1 MRILSFDKFK
11 KSLKRSVN
19 TSRINS
25 ERMYDAQAR
34 MKASVRVKL
43 KQIQP
48 TKGPDDIREALLK

>member
-25 ERMYDAQAR
+25 ERMYDAHAR
-34 MKASVRVKL
+34 MKASVRVKF
-43 KQIQP
+43 KQIQS
-48 TKGPDDIREALLK
+48 TKGPDDIREALFK